1 MGLSQATMNAIARAQ
16 KATSVS
22 TASIG
27 SKAFAESFEKGY
39 EKQVEKLKKE
49 EEKMEKAKIN
59 SLNTLEELTLLGT
72 KLGKFGPEGEKILK
86 AAKDRIYETYNLDS
100 QFDQTVKQRE
110 IMAEVRKELEPFAE
124 TNLYL
129 ASVIESNT
137 TKTLDKSMTEVKNFA
152 GTEFNKYEVLQ
163 ALGENHEVVDR
174 ENIRTFIGEGD
185 DRKEIILK
193 ISDLK
198 TQDFAISNKDLNLQ
212 KQYLDDENQFV
223 RDARQSN
230 MTNAQVENMVDEY
243 MMNIDQQGKKDLLYN
258 FFNVDLSEQAAN
270 IEEGQE
276 IYKDALK
283 ARMLERITGR
293 YNYDFEKPDSNQNKI
308 NQYKQ
313 LFRDIDKITFSTGAG
328 QQALGL
334 EGNITTLSN
343 LPSNYS
349 VFQETS
355 TDRDTGV
362 TTPTGRFT
370 IRNNSGGADI
380 VVTKDIKLQD
390 LKNKLKG
397 AYRQESINLGDDF
410 GFFGLPIIN

>member
-59 SLNTLEELTLLGT
+59 SLNTLEELTSLGT

>member
-16 KATSVS
+16 KATSIS
-22 TASIG
+22 TASVG
-27 SKAFAESFEKGY
+27 GKAFAESY
-39 EKQVEKLKKE
+39 EKAYEEQVEKLKKE
-49 EEKMEKAKIN
+49 EEKLEQSKIN
-59 SLNTLEELTLLGT
+59 SLNHLEELSLLGT

-86 AAKDRIYETYNLDS
+86 AAKDRIYETYDLNS

-124 TNLYL
+124 TNVYL
-129 ASVIESNT
+129 SNIIESNA
-137 TKTLDKSMTEVKNFA
+137 TKSLDKSMTEVKNFA
-152 GTEFNKYEVLQ
+152 GTEYNKYEVLQ
-163 ALGENHEVVDR
+163 ALGENYEVVDK
-174 ENIRTFIGEGD
+174 ENIRTFIGE
-185 DRKEIILK
+185 KEITLK
-193 ISDLK
+193 IADLK

-212 KQYLDDENQFV
+212 KQFLDDENQFV

-230 MTNAQVENMVDEY
+230 MTNAQVERMVDEY

-258 FFNVDLSEQAAN
+258 FFNVDLSDEAAN
-270 IEEGQE
+270 YKGEED
-276 IYKDALK
+276 IYKNALK
-283 ARMLERITGR
+283 ARMLERITSR

-308 NQYKQ
+308 NQYRQ
-313 LFRDIDKITFSTGAG
+313 LFKDIDKITFGTGAG

-334 EGNITTLSN
+334 EGNITGLSN

-349 VFQETS
+349 VFEETA
-355 TDRDTGV
+355 TDPDTGV
-362 TTPTGRFT
+362 VSPTGRFT
-370 IRNNSGGADI
+370 IRNNSGCADI

-397 AYRQESINLGDDF
+397 AYRQQSINLGDDF

>member
-110 IMAEVRKELEPFAE
+110 IMAEVRKELKPFAE

-283 ARMLERITGR
+283 ARMLERIPGR

>member
-39 EKQVEKLKKE
+39 EEQVEKLKKE
-49 EEKMEKAKIN
+49 EEKLEQSKIN
-59 SLNTLEELTLLGT
+59 SLNTLEELTSLGT

-86 AAKDRIYETYNLDS
+86 AAKDRIYETYDLDS

-129 ASVIESNT
+129 TSVMEANT

-198 TQDFAISNKDLNLQ
+198 TQDFAVSNKDLNLQ
-212 KQYLDDENQFV
+212 KQYLEDENQFV

-230 MTNAQVENMVDEY
+230 MTNAQVENMVNEY

-283 ARMLERITGR
+283 ARMLERITSR

-308 NQYKQ
+308 NQYRQ
-313 LFRDIDKITFSTGAG
+313 LFRDIDKITFGTGVG

-334 EGNITTLSN
+334 EGDITGLSN

-349 VFQETS
+349 VFEETVTDPNTGAVKS
-355 TDRDTGV
+355 TGNY
-362 TTPTGRFT
+362 F
-370 IRNNSGGADI
+370 IRNNTGGNDI
-380 VVTKDIKLQD
+380 KVSKDIKLQD

-397 AYRQESINLGDDF
+397 AYRQQSINLGDDF

>member
-22 TASIG
+22 TASVG

-39 EKQVEKLKKE
+39 EEQVEKLKKE
-49 EEKMEKAKIN
+49 EEKLEQSKTN
-59 SLNTLEELTLLGT
+59 SLNTLEELTSLGT

-86 AAKDRIYETYNLDS
+86 AAKDRIYETYDLNS

-129 ASVIESNT
+129 TSVMESNT
-137 TKTLDKSMTEVKNFA
+137 TKTLDKSMAEVKNFA

-185 DRKEIILK
+185 DRKEITIK

-198 TQDFAISNKDLNLQ
+198 TQDFAVSNKDLDLQ
-212 KQYLDDENQFV
+212 KQYLGAVETFV

-230 MTNAQVENMVDEY
+230 FTNAQVENMVDKY
-243 MMNIDQQGKKDLLYN
+243 VMNLDQASKKDLLYN
-258 FFNVDLSEQAAN
+258 YFSVDLSGQAAN
-270 IEEGQE
+270 IEEGQN
-276 IYKDALK
+276 IYKDVLK
-283 ARMLERITGR
+283 SRMMENITSR
-293 YNYDFEKPDSNQNKI
+293 YSYNFQKPDSNQNKI

-313 LFRDIDKITFSTGAG
+313 LFSDIDKITFGAGAG

-334 EGNITTLSN
+334 EGNITKLSN

-349 VFQETS
+349 IFEETS

-362 TTPTGRFT
+362 TTPTGSFT

-380 VVTKDIKLQD
+380 RVSKDIKLQD

-397 AYRQESINLGDDF
+397 SYRQQSINLGDDF